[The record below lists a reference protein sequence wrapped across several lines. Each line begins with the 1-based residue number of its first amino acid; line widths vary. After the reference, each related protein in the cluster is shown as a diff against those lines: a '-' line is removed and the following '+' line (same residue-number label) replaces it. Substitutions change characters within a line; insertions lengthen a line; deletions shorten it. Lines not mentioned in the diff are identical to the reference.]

1 MREPIVVGIIG
12 VGFGFALSRMGF
24 SSWDE
29 VHAMFTFSDLRLLLS
44 FMLSVALLTVSWVL
58 IKKTTGASWP
68 VRGVH
73 PGTLVGGA
81 LFGVGWAL
89 SGACPS
95 IALVQLG
102 EGQLG
107 GLVTLVGIFAGNFV
121 YSIVHE
127 RHFRWSTSSCVD

>member
-1 MREPIVVGIIG
+1 MAGPRRPP
-12 VGFGFALSRMGF
+12 R
-24 SSWDE
+24 
-29 VHAMFTFSDLRLLLS
+29 HAGRRR
-44 FMLSVALLTVSWVL
+44 A
-58 IKKTTGASWP
+58 
-68 VRGVH
+68 VR
-73 PGTLVGGA
+73 
-81 LFGVGWAL
+81 VGWAL